1 MPLDPTEISA
11 EVMRSALQMTSS
23 APIEITTPP
32 AEHDGDTGEAVTQPE
47 DNDGYES
54 YEWQP
59 PAAEEP
65 TTPAATQ
72 EETPPVAAEHE
83 DITLDIAS
91 MRDKRLRLNSFSD
104 ADLQAVLLAKRNPD
118 AMDLLDSLVKVHGR
132 DAIAQRLGIA
142 PAEVVPDAAAPA
154 SKAAAAADAPAT
166 IEAVQEAIERL
177 DDDIFA
183 KMEAFEFEEAATL
196 RQELKDKRKLLTS
209 MLAKQP
215 AQASQPATPQ
225 IAPEQ
230 FDRLYNADLAATTQ
244 EFPDMERDD
253 SPLWIGMQEEFQRL
267 QEAGDPIVASWDVNS
282 QIARRVAQR
291 LNLKP
296 RAASAPAANTQV
308 RTTPAARPGPA
319 IGTRS
324 SASAARQV
332 DTAAL
337 KSLPPHLLSEAL
349 QRSAMATA

>member
-1 MPLDPTEISA
+1 
-11 EVMRSALQMTSS
+11 MRSALQMTSS

-32 AEHDGDTGEAVTQPE
+32 AAHDGDTGEAVAPADE
-47 DNDGYES
+47 NDGYES
-54 YEWQP
+54 YEWQQP
-59 PAAEEP
+59 DAEGTAAAD
-65 TTPAATQ
+65 AATTSDDGAQ
-72 EETPPVAAEHE
+72 DETPPQAAENE

-104 ADLQAVLLAKRNPD
+104 EDLQAVLLAKRNPD

-132 DAIAQRLGIA
+132 DAIAKRLGVA
-142 PAEVVPDAAAPA
+142 PAEVAP
-154 SKAAAAADAPAT
+154 AAAAEVNQAAAKEQPVT
-166 IEAVQEAIERL
+166 IESVQDDIEHL
-177 DDDIFA
+177 DDEIFA

-209 MLAKQP
+209 MLAKQSAQEAPP
-215 AQASQPATPQ
+215 ADPQ

-253 SPLWIGMQEEFQRL
+253 SPLWIGMREEFERL
-267 QEAGDPIVASWDVNS
+267 QKAGDPIVASWDVNS

-324 SASAARQV
+324 SASATRQV

-337 KSLPPHLLSEAL
+337 KSLPTHLLSEAL